1 MGGANYEM
9 ARYFMS
15 DLDTFS
21 PIEFFNKTVGSSG
34 KDDKVYGIS
43 CLIWVYFHSH
53 IEFLN
58 KTVGSSGRDGKVL
71 AM

>member
-1 MGGANYEM
+1 MKWLGILCLIWI
-9 ARYFMS
+9 FI
-15 DLDTFS
+15 S

-53 IEFLN
+53 IEFL
-58 KTVGSSGRDGKVL
+58 KQWEAVVGMAKYMVFHV
-71 AM
+71 